1 MRREKQAQ
9 PEDWEEGKSE
19 GIGERGRG
27 QGTPAIRTP
36 SFIHIL
42 LPFFLDTFSQVPL
55 SFLRLSRRLY
65 RASPMALRSLYS
77 SIGFEW
83 NIKWSL
89 TAASS
94 CMQWVAD
101 MLLRK
106 ADQTS
111 TCCRLLYHGDVPPW
125 FPLIFRYFLGNDKN
139 SFSLSCKI
147 SANFHTFIFRWDV
160 DLLWHLTRWTSKPEN
175 WWKFFPTVVAKNVRF
190 SVLIRNYR
198 GL

>member
-1 MRREKQAQ
+1 M
-9 PEDWEEGKSE
+9 
-19 GIGERGRG
+19 
-27 QGTPAIRTP
+27 
-36 SFIHIL
+36 L
-42 LPFFLDTFSQVPL
+42 LPFSLGTFSQVPL
-55 SFLRLSRRLY
+55 SFLRLSRRLC

-89 TAASS
+89 TAASC

-147 SANFHTFIFRWDV
+147 SANFDTFIFRLGCWLIMTPYPLNFKTWKLV
-160 DLLWHLTRWTSKPEN
+160 KILPNCRSRKCALFSINQKLPRVVILNCVHPKQFWTSYSYDLRISSGSWFRLN
-175 WWKFFPTVVAKNVRF
+175 
-190 SVLIRNYR
+190 
-198 GL
+198 

>member
-36 SFIHIL
+36 L
-42 LPFFLDTFSQVPL
+42 LFYSFSQVPL

-65 RASPMALRSLYS
+65 RASPMVLRSLDS

-89 TAASS
+89 TAASC

-147 SANFHTFIFRWDV
+147 SANFDTFIFRWDA

-175 WWKFFPTVVAKNVRF
+175 WWKFFPTVVAENVRF

>member
-36 SFIHIL
+36 L
-42 LPFFLDTFSQVPL
+42 LFYSFSQVPL
-55 SFLRLSRRLY
+55 SFLRLSRRLC

-89 TAASS
+89 TAASC

-106 ADQTS
+106 ADQTF

-147 SANFHTFIFRWDV
+147 SANFDTFIFRWDA

-175 WWKFFPTVVAKNVRF
+175 WWKFFPTVVAENVRF

>member
-36 SFIHIL
+36 L
-42 LPFFLDTFSQVPL
+42 LFYSFSQVPL
-55 SFLRLSRRLY
+55 SFLRLSRRLC
-65 RASPMALRSLYS
+65 RASPMALTSLYS

-89 TAASS
+89 TAASC

-147 SANFHTFIFRWDV
+147 SANFDTFIFRWDA

-175 WWKFFPTVVAKNVRF
+175 WWKFFPTVVAENVRF

>member
-27 QGTPAIRTP
+27 QG
-36 SFIHIL
+36 IHIL
-42 LPFFLDTFSQVPL
+42 LPFSLGTFSQVPL

-83 NIKWSL
+83 NLKWSL
-89 TAASS
+89 TAASC

-125 FPLIFRYFLGNDKN
+125 FPLIFRSFLGNDKN

-147 SANFHTFIFRWDV
+147 SAN
-160 DLLWHLTRWTSKPEN
+160 WTSTPSFSDGMLTYYDTLPAELQNLKIGEN
-175 WWKFFPTVVAKNVRF
+175 
-190 SVLIRNYR
+190 SSQLS
-198 GL
+198 

>member
-42 LPFFLDTFSQVPL
+42 LPFFLGTFSQVPL

-89 TAASS
+89 TAASC

-160 DLLWHLTRWTSKPEN
+160 DLLWHLTRWTSKPEIGEN
-175 WWKFFPTVVAKNVRF
+175 
-190 SVLIRNYR
+190 SSQLS
-198 GL
+198 

>member
-42 LPFFLDTFSQVPL
+42 LPFFLGTFSQVPL

-89 TAASS
+89 TAASC

-101 MLLRK
+101 MLRRK

-125 FPLIFRYFLGNDKN
+125 FPLISRYFLGNDKN

-147 SANFHTFIFRWDV
+147 SANFDTFIFRWDA

-175 WWKFFPTVVAKNVRF
+175 WWKFFPPVVAENVRF